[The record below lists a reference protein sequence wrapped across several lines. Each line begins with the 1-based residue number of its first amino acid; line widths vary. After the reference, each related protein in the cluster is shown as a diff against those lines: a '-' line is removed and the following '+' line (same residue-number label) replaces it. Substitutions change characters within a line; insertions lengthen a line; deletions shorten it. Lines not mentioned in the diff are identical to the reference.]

1 MSGSNKQMIPGKAN
15 NGLQRDGCAPVVRS
29 ASLFIRNTSRCKREV
44 CAVSTFF
51 FSSFT
56 HLFPRTR
63 CWRMAA
69 ACFNW
74 TVFVNCRL
82 YLKNRRPRR
91 YAGYTGTVNASRK
104 TIPKGKTP
112 YPEYDDDM
120 AELASY
126 VALTPRTNPPEST
139 RRGPTV
145 SCCCVVG
152 RLAFAVRTPMCA

>member
-1 MSGSNKQMIPGKAN
+1 MGVHLLSVARPSLYAIHRGAKKG
-15 NGLQRDGCAPVVRS
+15 GLPPRFD
-29 ASLFIRNTSRCKREV
+29 
-44 CAVSTFF
+44 FF
-51 FSSFT
+51 FPSFT

-126 VALTPRTNPPEST
+126 VALTHRTNPPEST

-152 RLAFAVRTPMCA
+152 RLAFACAHLRARN